1 MIRIKGARE
10 NNLKN
15 IDLEVPRNQ
24 FVVFTGL
31 SGSGKSS
38 LAFDTIYAEGQRRY
52 MESLSSYARQF
63 LGQMEKPD
71 VDSIEG
77 LSPAISIDQKSTNR
91 NPRSTVGTVTEI
103 YDYFRL
109 LYARIGIPHCPKC
122 GKIISKQTVDQMVDR
137 LMQLPERTR
146 IQLLAPIV
154 RGRKGEHAKVF
165 QSAKKSGY
173 VRVRVDGNIY
183 DLSEEIP
190 MEKNKKHN
198 IEIVVDRLVIKQGIE
213 KRLTDSIE
221 TTLSLTDG
229 LMTVDVIDGEPLNF
243 SQSFSCP
250 DCGISIDE
258 IEPRSFSFNNPFGAC
273 PVCHGLGYKMEFDPD
288 LMIPDQK
295 LSIAEGAIQVFG
307 WQSCTDK
314 KSYTRAILNALAQEY
329 GFDLETPFKEYPEKI
344 KNILL
349 YGTNGREVKVHYKG
363 QRGEG
368 VYDVAFEGIIRNVGR
383 RYREASQNMKAEY
396 ETFMTITPCE
406 ECHGQRLKAESLAV
420 TVAGKNIAQMCEM
433 SVGDM
438 VQFLDQMELSERQK
452 LIGEQVLKE
461 IKARVGFLNDVGL
474 DYLTLSRAT
483 GTLSGGEAQRI
494 RLATQIGS
502 GLVGVAYILD
512 EPSIGLHQRD
522 NDKLIRTLKNLRD
535 LGNTLIVVEHDE
547 DTMLAADYI
556 VDIGPKAGE
565 YGGEVVA
572 TGTAK
577 QIMKN
582 KKSITG
588 AYLSGRIKIP
598 VPETRRKPSG
608 FLKVIGAQ
616 ENNLKN
622 IDVEIPLGVF
632 TCITGV
638 SGSGKSSLVNQIL
651 YKRLAKELNRAKT
664 KPGKHKE
671 IEGFDQLDKIIAID
685 QSPIGRTP
693 RSNPATY
700 TGVFDQ
706 IRELFAMTKDA
717 KSRGYNKGRFSF
729 NKKGGRCEACS
740 GDGIIKIEMHFL
752 PDVYVPCEV
761 CHGKR
766 YNRETLE
773 VKYKGKSIYDV
784 LNMTV
789 EEACEFFSN
798 LPSISRKMET
808 LRDVGLGYIRLGQ
821 PSTELSGG
829 EAQRIK
835 LASELSKRST
845 GKTIYIL
852 DEPTTGLHF
861 ADVHKLVDI
870 LGKLTEGGNTVIVIE
885 HNLEVIK
892 TADYIID
899 MGPEGGAGGGTVVA
913 QGTPE
918 EICEVEKSYT
928 GQYLKKYLE

>member
-1 MIRIKGARE
+1 M
-10 NNLKN
+10 
-15 IDLEVPRNQ
+15 
-24 FVVFTGL
+24 
-31 SGSGKSS
+31 
-38 LAFDTIYAEGQRRY
+38 
-52 MESLSSYARQF
+52 
-63 LGQMEKPD
+63 
-71 VDSIEG
+71 
-77 LSPAISIDQKSTNR
+77 
-91 NPRSTVGTVTEI
+91 
-103 YDYFRL
+103 
-109 LYARIGIPHCPKC
+109 
-122 GKIISKQTVDQMVDR
+122 
-137 LMQLPERTR
+137 
-146 IQLLAPIV
+146 
-154 RGRKGEHAKVF
+154 
-165 QSAKKSGY
+165 
-173 VRVRVDGNIY
+173 
-183 DLSEEIP
+183 
-190 MEKNKKHN
+190 
-198 IEIVVDRLVIKQGIE
+198 
-213 KRLTDSIE
+213 
-221 TTLSLTDG
+221 
-229 LMTVDVIDGEPLNF
+229 
-243 SQSFSCP
+243 
-250 DCGISIDE
+250 
-258 IEPRSFSFNNPFGAC
+258 
-273 PVCHGLGYKMEFDPD
+273 
-288 LMIPDQK
+288 
-295 LSIAEGAIQVFG
+295 
-307 WQSCTDK
+307 
-314 KSYTRAILNALAQEY
+314 
-329 GFDLETPFKEYPEKI
+329 
-344 KNILL
+344 
-349 YGTNGREVKVHYKG
+349 
-363 QRGEG
+363 
-368 VYDVAFEGIIRNVGR
+368 
-383 RYREASQNMKAEY
+383 
-396 ETFMTITPCE
+396 
-406 ECHGQRLKAESLAV
+406 
-420 TVAGKNIAQMCEM
+420 
-433 SVGDM
+433 
-438 VQFLDQMELSERQK
+438 
-452 LIGEQVLKE
+452 
-461 IKARVGFLNDVGL
+461 
-474 DYLTLSRAT
+474 
-483 GTLSGGEAQRI
+483 
-494 RLATQIGS
+494 
-502 GLVGVAYILD
+502 
-512 EPSIGLHQRD
+512 
-522 NDKLIRTLKNLRD
+522 KNLRD

-588 AYLSGRIKIP
+588 AYLSGKIKIP
-598 VPETRRKPSG
+598 VPEVRRKPSG

-622 IDVEIPLGVF
+622 IDVEIPLGIF
-632 TCITGV
+632 TCVTGV

-664 KPGKHKE
+664 KPGLHKD

-706 IRELFAMTKDA
+706 IRDLFAMTKDA
-717 KSRGYNKGRFSF
+717 KAKGYNKGRFSF
-729 NKKGGRCEACS
+729 NKKGGRCEACA

-789 EEACEFFSN
+789 EEACDFFSN
-798 LPSISRKMET
+798 IPSISRKMET

-835 LASELSKRST
+835 LAAELSKRST

-870 LGKLTEGGNTVIVIE
+870 LARLTEGGNTVIVIE

-913 QGTPE
+913 AGTPE
-918 EICEVEKSYT
+918 EICEVEESYT
-928 GQYLKKYLE
+928 GQYLKGILER